1 MEQQKRNQLFGQR
14 LKALRT
20 ERNISQA
27 ELAERVGKAD
37 DTISKLETGTTST
50 RLATVFDLADA
61 LNVSFLDF
69 FDWVTPRKLSSEEIQ
84 TERLVQSFRAMLR
97 GESEITADELKRIM
111 AALARQKNR
120 PR

>member
-1 MEQQKRNQLFGQR
+1 MDHRKRNQLFGQR

-20 ERNISQA
+20 ERNMSQA
-27 ELAERVGKAD
+27 ELAERIGKAD

-50 RLATVFDLADA
+50 RIATVFDLADA

-69 FDWVTPRKLSSEEIQ
+69 FDWVAPRKLSSEEIQ
-84 TERLVQSFRAMLR
+84 IERLVQSFRAMLR
-97 GESEITADELKRIM
+97 GEHEITADELKRIM
-111 AALARQKNR
+111 SALARQQQR